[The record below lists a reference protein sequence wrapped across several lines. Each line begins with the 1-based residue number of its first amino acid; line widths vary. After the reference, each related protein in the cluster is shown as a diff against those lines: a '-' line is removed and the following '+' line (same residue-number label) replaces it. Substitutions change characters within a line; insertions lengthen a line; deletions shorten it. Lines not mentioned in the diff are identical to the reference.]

1 MGIRIALVTVTAALV
16 LCCPTPALAQDTVS
30 NISLTYEAL
39 KSPAL
44 TPTSVHGSS
53 KNAFRIGAATGK
65 LAVAASELEV
75 RLRPKGRS
83 LYIGVDG
90 DGDATIAEE
99 DYRKLTFDR
108 AGRSEPLTFKIR
120 AEGADSAVTL
130 IDVRPVLDASR
141 SFKGIEGRYVPGG
154 CMKGRF
160 GDTPIRLVDDNVDG
174 RFTQDGRDILVV
186 GPPAAAG
193 VPLLKIHRIGKG
205 HFELKVAESG
215 ERIELFPVSDRRLG
229 TVKTPLPAAVL
240 KCLVLADKDG
250 AYDVVAA
257 GAIPAGDYRLQ
268 YGLLA
273 DARSALAILPGPDA
287 VTYTI
292 QPGGINTL
300 RIGKPFRPDFGVK
313 RSGAQVQVLAPTRA
327 VGAGGEVY
335 RPLIFSGG
343 ESNASAPKVRLTVAG
358 RTLAVAT
365 MQYDKAGGLSAY
377 SGTAAN
383 ELLAERVVADMAV
396 ATRTP
401 LGRLVGSKD
410 VEGRWTGK
418 SKPPADVPAVAVAA
432 VKPTKTPPGR
442 KPTKTPPRRKPTA
455 TKPSGK
461 PPSTRPAPSG
471 GDTAEKKAA
480 RLLALGR
487 NYLASNVKALAA
499 AKFREIIEKYPGTK
513 AAKEA
518 EELLAECQ

>member
-1 MGIRIALVTVTAALV
+1 MAVMAASV
-16 LCCPTPALAQDTVS
+16 LCRPARAQDTGN

-44 TPTSVHGSS
+44 TPTSVYGSS

-65 LAVAASELEV
+65 LAVAASEFEV
-75 RLRPKGRS
+75 RLRPKGRL

-90 DGDATIAEE
+90 DNDSTIAEE
-99 DYRKLTFDR
+99 DYRKLTFGR
-108 AGRSEPLTFKIR
+108 TGRSEPLTFKIR

-130 IDVRPVLDASR
+130 IDVRPVLDSSR
-141 SFKGIEGRYVPGG
+141 SLKGIEGRYLPGG
-154 CMKGRF
+154 CMKGLL
-160 GDTPIRLVDDNVDG
+160 GDTPIRLVDDNLDG

-186 GPPAAAG
+186 GPAAAAG

-215 ERIELFPVSDRRLG
+215 ESIELFPVSDRRLG
-229 TVKTPLPAAVL
+229 TVKAPLPAAVL

-273 DARSALAILPGPDA
+273 DARCALAILPGRDA

-292 QPGGINTL
+292 QPGAINTI

-335 RPLIFSGG
+335 CPLSFSGT
-343 ESNASAPKVRLTVAG
+343 STNASAPKVRLTVAG

-365 MQYDKAGGLSAY
+365 MRYDKAGGLSAY
-377 SGTAAN
+377 SRTAAN

-401 LGRLVGSKD
+401 LGKLIGSKD

-432 VKPTKTPPGR
+432 VKPTKTPP
-442 KPTKTPPRRKPTA
+442 RRKPTA
-455 TKPSGK
+455 TKPSVK
-461 PPSTRPAPSG
+461 PPRTRPAPR
-471 GDTAEKKAA
+471 GDDTDEKKAA

-499 AKFREIIEKYPGTK
+499 AKFREVIERYPDTK

-518 EELLAECQ
+518 EELLEKCQ